1 MGRGR
6 GWERWGR
13 AGPPPTQ
20 GPGTHLFHLLGREGN
35 RVRGGPGVATAAPQT
50 HPEFPEAAAQGRAG
64 AEPAPHCEGGQ
75 GPQDTAARRTE
86 WARDTRS
93 RATREAELTE
103 KRERVGI
110 GIKEAVWR
118 RGRRAWPE
126 KAGNRG

>member
-35 RVRGGPGVATAAPQT
+35 RVRGGPGVPSPAPHT
-50 HPEFPEAAAQGRAG
+50 HQGFPEAAAQGRAG
-64 AEPAPHCEGGQ
+64 GRACPPTMRGTRPPGHSSLEHRG
-75 GPQDTAARRTE
+75 
-86 WARDTRS
+86 ARDTRS
-93 RATREAELTE
+93 RAMREAEFTE

-110 GIKEAVWR
+110 RNVGS
-118 RGRRAWPE
+118 
-126 KAGNRG
+126 